1 MQLQS
6 KHDSATSFV
15 DAGNAYKKAD
25 PQVLGVPLGSRHR
38 LGLPRGPARV
48 GESSPGDP
56 WRFGSTEAFAELG
69 TALPWGNPAPSGCPS
84 AERQHGGVGR
94 DAQPRSVRA
103 ALLSDAFYGGE
114 ALSRCPCER
123 LLSLSPALNLHWTS
137 GALNKSRGKF
147 PRAASCFERGC
158 ASLHPAARRNGK
170 ACASVVAAG
179 WPERKPYLRSGVQA
193 RCFCPQ
199 AIAHYEQA
207 ADYYKGEESN
217 SSANKCLLK
226 VAAYAAQLEQY
237 QKAIEIYEQVGT
249 NTMDNPL
256 LKYSAKEYF
265 FKAALCHFIV
275 DELNAKLAL
284 EKYEEMFPA
293 FTDSRECKLLKKLLE
308 AHEEQNSEAY
318 TEAVK
323 EFDSISRLDQW
334 LTTMLLRIKKSIQG
348 EGDGD
353 LK

>member
-1 MQLQS
+1 VRSSTVSGALGLRFRGNTGVEEACEMYTRAANMFKIAKNWSAAGNAFCQAAKLHMQLQS

-25 PQVLGVPLGSRHR
+25 PQ
-38 LGLPRGPARV
+38 
-48 GESSPGDP
+48 
-56 WRFGSTEAFAELG
+56 EAINCL
-69 TALPWGNPAPSGCPS
+69 N
-84 AERQHGGVGR
+84 
-94 DAQPRSVRA
+94 A
-103 ALLSDAFYGGE
+103 AIYIYTDM
-114 ALSRCPCER
+114 
-123 LLSLSPALNLHWTS
+123 
-137 GALNKSRGKF
+137 
-147 PRAASCFERGC
+147 
-158 ASLHPAARRNGK
+158 
-170 ACASVVAAG
+170 
-179 WPERKPYLRSGVQA
+179 
-193 RCFCPQ
+193 

-308 AHEEQNSEAY
+308 AHEEQNCEAY

>member
-1 MQLQS
+1 MTVCISLRKRLLALRQLQEMRFVRQPS
-6 KHDSATSFV
+6 SICSF
-15 DAGNAYKKAD
+15 
-25 PQVLGVPLGSRHR
+25 
-38 LGLPRGPARV
+38 
-48 GESSPGDP
+48 
-56 WRFGSTEAFAELG
+56 
-69 TALPWGNPAPSGCPS
+69 
-84 AERQHGGVGR
+84 
-94 DAQPRSVRA
+94 RA
-103 ALLSDAFYGGE
+103 NMILL
-114 ALSRCPCER
+114 
-123 LLSLSPALNLHWTS
+123 PALWMLGMLTKRQTLK
-137 GALNKSRGKF
+137 GRF
-147 PRAASCFERGC
+147 TIAAKHHITIAEIYETE
-158 ASLHPAARRNGK
+158 LVDIEK
-170 ACASVVAAG
+170 
-179 WPERKPYLRSGVQA
+179 
-193 RCFCPQ
+193 
-199 AIAHYEQA
+199 AIAHYEQS

-237 QKAIEIYEQVGT
+237 QKAIEIYEQVGA

-256 LKYSAKEYF
+256 LKYSAKDYF

-348 EGDGD
+348 DGEGDGD

>member
-1 MQLQS
+1 M
-6 KHDSATSFV
+6 DSAGKEREAVQLMAEAEKRVKGSHSFLRGLFG
-15 DAGNAYKKAD
+15 GNT
-25 PQVLGVPLGSRHR
+25 
-38 LGLPRGPARV
+38 RV
-48 GESSPGDP
+48 EEACEMYTRAANMFKIAKNWSEAINCLNAAIDIYTDMG
-56 WRFGSTEAFAELG
+56 RFTIAAKHHITIAEIYEAELVDI
-69 TALPWGNPAPSGCPS
+69 
-84 AERQHGGVGR
+84 E
-94 DAQPRSVRA
+94 
-103 ALLSDAFYGGE
+103 
-114 ALSRCPCER
+114 
-123 LLSLSPALNLHWTS
+123 
-137 GALNKSRGKF
+137 K
-147 PRAASCFERGC
+147 
-158 ASLHPAARRNGK
+158 
-170 ACASVVAAG
+170 
-179 WPERKPYLRSGVQA
+179 
-193 RCFCPQ
+193 

-217 SSANKCLLK
+217 RQVGFSANKCLLK

-308 AHEEQNSEAY
+308 AHEEQNCEAY

>member
-1 MQLQS
+1 MDNAGKEREAVQLMAEAEKRVKASHSFLRGLFGGNTRIEEACEMYTRAANMFKMAKNWSAAGNAFCQAAKLHMQLQS

-25 PQVLGVPLGSRHR
+25 PQEAINCLNAAIDKG
-38 LGLPRGPARV
+38 
-48 GESSPGDP
+48 
-56 WRFGSTEAFAELG
+56 RFTIAAKHHITIAEIYETELVDIE
-69 TALPWGNPAPSGCPS
+69 
-84 AERQHGGVGR
+84 
-94 DAQPRSVRA
+94 
-103 ALLSDAFYGGE
+103 
-114 ALSRCPCER
+114 
-123 LLSLSPALNLHWTS
+123 
-137 GALNKSRGKF
+137 K
-147 PRAASCFERGC
+147 
-158 ASLHPAARRNGK
+158 
-170 ACASVVAAG
+170 
-179 WPERKPYLRSGVQA
+179 
-193 RCFCPQ
+193 
-199 AIAHYEQA
+199 AIAHYEQS

-237 QKAIEIYEQVGT
+237 QKAIEVYEQVGAS
-249 NTMDNPL
+249 TMDNPL
-256 LKYSAKEYF
+256 LKYSAKDYF

-334 LTTMLLRIKKSIQG
+334 LTTMLLRIKKSIPG
-348 EGDGD
+348 DGDGDGD

>member
-1 MQLQS
+1 GNTRVEEACEMYTRAANMFKIAKNWSAAGNAFCQAAKLHMQLQS

-25 PQVLGVPLGSRHR
+25 PQEAINCLNAAIDIYTDMGRFTIAAKHHITIAEIYEAELVDIEKGQH
-38 LGLPRGPARV
+38 LPFPPGTPAACQAGRPAR
-48 GESSPGDP
+48 EKL
-56 WRFGSTEAFAELG
+56 LG
-69 TALPWGNPAPSGCPS
+69 KA
-84 AERQHGGVGR
+84 V
-94 DAQPRSVRA
+94 
-103 ALLSDAFYGGE
+103 
-114 ALSRCPCER
+114 
-123 LLSLSPALNLHWTS
+123 
-137 GALNKSRGKF
+137 
-147 PRAASCFERGC
+147 
-158 ASLHPAARRNGK
+158 AAR
-170 ACASVVAAG
+170 C
-179 WPERKPYLRSGVQA
+179 
-193 RCFCPQ
+193 
-199 AIAHYEQA
+199 
-207 ADYYKGEESN
+207 
-217 SSANKCLLK
+217 SANKCLLK

>member
-1 MQLQS
+1 FRGNTRVEEACEMYTRAANMFKIAKNWSAAGNAFCQAAKLHMQLQS

-25 PQVLGVPLGSRHR
+25 PQEAINCLN
-38 LGLPRGPARV
+38 AAIDIYTDMFRV
-48 GESSPGDP
+48 
-56 WRFGSTEAFAELG
+56 
-69 TALPWGNPAPSGCPS
+69 
-84 AERQHGGVGR
+84 
-94 DAQPRSVRA
+94 
-103 ALLSDAFYGGE
+103 
-114 ALSRCPCER
+114 
-123 LLSLSPALNLHWTS
+123 
-137 GALNKSRGKF
+137 KF
-147 PRAASCFERGC
+147 PRAASSDPKLCFGSSIR
-158 ASLHPAARRNGK
+158 
-170 ACASVVAAG
+170 
-179 WPERKPYLRSGVQA
+179 A

-217 SSANKCLLK
+217 RQVGFSANKCLLK

-308 AHEEQNSEAY
+308 AHEEQNCEAY